1 MQLINKPTNGETCS
15 ELSKRKALVYQVKEK
30 LIIVQYHVF
39 IDSRKEYNYSIILSI
54 K

>member
-15 ELSKRKALVYQVKEK
+15 ELSKRKAFVYQVKEK

-54 K
+54 E